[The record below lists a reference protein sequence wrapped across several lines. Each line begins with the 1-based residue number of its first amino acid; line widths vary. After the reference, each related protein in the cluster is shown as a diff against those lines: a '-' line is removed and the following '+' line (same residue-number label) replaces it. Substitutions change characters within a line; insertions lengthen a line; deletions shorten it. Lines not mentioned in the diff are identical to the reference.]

1 MIRLDIREAIIL
13 QDDQNIKED
22 KYFVVL
28 KTILYDN
35 KLEHII
41 TNIVKGIGDI
51 RNNIRDFEVMID
63 TLLSGNSAYRFI
75 KFKVRNGRLV
85 EGSTQIVDRGSVP
98 ERYFELSTDVLKS
111 NPYLLGRTLLTDN
124 QVNMIENGVAIK

>member
-1 MIRLDIREAIIL
+1 MIRIDIREAIIL

-75 KFKVRNGRLV
+75 KFKVRNGRLI
-85 EGSTQIVDRGSVP
+85 EGSVQIVDRYSVP
-98 ERYFELSTDVLKS
+98 ERYFEFSKDVLKI